1 MFHKNT
7 SQLHHQNLYYKSN
20 SASAFSHHCHHIM
33 SSADDSDLFLFSGG
47 EAFNSYEG
55 PDDSNS
61 ESETLT
67 QIEGMKHS
75 MASRKKHKTKTVRNT
90 AMAPK
95 KGNQEEVVCHKRCLS
110 SIRTESNSG
119 LYSWWAFACSKGLH
133 GPWEHPVLQN
143 MQPTR
148 RLKNSGMKWALF
160 LKNWLSIWFKWTNPI
175 LSLLPSKL
183 VMVLSLSIIVGHSD
197 CSQLFTSLQASYT
210 TILTHQE
217 KWMMTNWWI
226 YTISGCKKSVLHAH
240 ILIRKIY
247 QRHSAW
253 KWRLIILEQTS
264 KIWNRFSSWWFE
276 TSNKAPQFTL
286 QEQCIRFTRQHFW

>member
-1 MFHKNT
+1 
-7 SQLHHQNLYYKSN
+7 
-20 SASAFSHHCHHIM
+20 M

-119 LYSWWAFACSKGLH
+119 LYS
-133 GPWEHPVLQN
+133 
-143 MQPTR
+143 
-148 RLKNSGMKWALF
+148 
-160 LKNWLSIWFKWTNPI
+160 
-175 LSLLPSKL
+175 
-183 VMVLSLSIIVGHSD
+183 
-197 CSQLFTSLQASYT
+197 
-210 TILTHQE
+210 
-217 KWMMTNWWI
+217 
-226 YTISGCKKSVLHAH
+226 
-240 ILIRKIY
+240 
-247 QRHSAW
+247 
-253 KWRLIILEQTS
+253 
-264 KIWNRFSSWWFE
+264 
-276 TSNKAPQFTL
+276 
-286 QEQCIRFTRQHFW
+286 